1 MKKNIFL
8 EYGFHSDYQN
18 RARLIKEMG
27 FDGVFLEWK
36 DNLEEI
42 AHIVRSEGLTIET
55 IHLPFALANSLWED
69 TDDGNTY
76 YEQIKMG
83 IMTASQLQIKTVIV
97 HTIRGLTPPP
107 ISSLGLKRMQEL
119 IELARRKK
127 VYIALENIRM
137 HQYIDYFYQNIDSP
151 WLKFC
156 FDAGHANCFSQDIQ
170 HFAWHQYADKLVCVH
185 LHDNEGLKDQHRL
198 PFLGNI
204 NWEIVMHELKI
215 NHYQGPLTLEVVLKT
230 TEGLDERE
238 FLATAKQAI
247 DQLEQLYDK

>member
-1 MKKNIFL
+1 M

-83 IMTASQLQIKTVIV
+83 DYEPASQLQINGNCSQLE
-97 HTIRGLTPPP
+97 GLTPPP
-107 ISSLGLKRMQEL
+107 ISLLGLKRMQEL

-137 HQYIDYFYQNIDSP
+137 HPYIDYFYQNIDSP

-156 FDAGHANCFSQDIQ
+156 FDAGHANCFSQDIE
-170 HFAWHQYADKLVCVH
+170 HFC
-185 LHDNEGLKDQHRL
+185 
-198 PFLGNI
+198 
-204 NWEIVMHELKI
+204 
-215 NHYQGPLTLEVVLKT
+215 
-230 TEGLDERE
+230 
-238 FLATAKQAI
+238 LASI
-247 DQLEQLYDK
+247 C